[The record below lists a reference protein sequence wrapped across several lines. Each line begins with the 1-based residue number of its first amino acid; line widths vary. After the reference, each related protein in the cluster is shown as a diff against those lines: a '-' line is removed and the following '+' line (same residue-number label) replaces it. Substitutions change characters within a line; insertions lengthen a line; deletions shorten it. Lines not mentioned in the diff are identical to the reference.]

1 VGVNKLRQEKDCFFQ
16 CEAYSPPDMFG
27 LKLTFAL
34 LAATYLFARK
44 SWAAFGRGDV
54 MNSVPGPQ
62 RLTRLDRWIASVDWE
77 KVLGLRHDLP
87 TPLVPT
93 LAPIAPSSHK
103 RPEQVAPTPE
113 QTPALASVQMVNL
126 ADLLTGQPVG
136 DPGVH
141 EYLSTQ
147 RRTTSSS
154 SVVEVTVVIHPS
166 PAAPTPISINFIQQA
181 DENLIPLH
189 RVVYSAPFAVID
201 EDIGQPVGAPD
212 VIGLDIVSRARE
224 TPSPVRFPQFFI
236 RHDREGENLSAF
248 DYQIAASRRPGR
260 EDELAITDAASEDQ
274 IAAAESGFEDL
285 PAELLAALAD
295 DESTQPDPNIL
306 ELPLQ
311 IHIPGWMEA
320 GQPVGAPDVF
330 SNEPQ
335 PLSGSIIAA
344 EFSSPSYRVAAYS
357 LTTAENNGPTRNAET
372 GEEFE
377 PEDPPEDILAALPT
391 DDPAPV
397 DPNVL
402 ELPLDRHSPA
412 ELLAGQPVGAPDVFD
427 ILLAPKTV
435 PAQEVASA
443 DDDDASAPLDFAI
456 NRISERV
463 EMILSNALARPAPA
477 INFKDTLADL
487 EKSKA
492 KKKKEDPAERLP
504 SAALEHNLAQSEDR
518 EGGLNMAEYK
528 VQFEIFEGPLD
539 LLLYLVR
546 KQEVDIYEV
555 NLTYIAE
562 EFIQYI
568 DMMRTFDLEIA
579 GEFLVM
585 AASLILIKSKELLP
599 VDQQAQV
606 EDEEEQDDPRW
617 ELIRQLVEYRK
628 FKDASAD
635 FKKLE
640 LAQEDIFARNPP
652 KPEFEVKHIKPN
664 LSVFDLLGAVNKILE
679 RIDAKEERE
688 IFADRWT
695 VSEKIELIRDVILK
709 EHRVMFTALFEDAL
723 SRTEVVATFLAL
735 LELIKLKAILVEQT
749 ENFSDIEI
757 CEAPPEHHLTNP
769 DAEPPLPTAAA
780 EPAAAEF
787 DLPDSEED

>member
-1 VGVNKLRQEKDCFFQ
+1 
-16 CEAYSPPDMFG
+16 MFG

-54 MNSVPGPQ
+54 MNPLPGPEP
-62 RLTRLDRWIASVDWE
+62 LTRLDRWIAGVDWE
-77 KVLGLRHDLP
+77 RVLGLRHDLP
-87 TPLVPT
+87 KTINSHLPEPVLISSKK
-93 LAPIAPSSHK
+93 APAIGSRSIG
-103 RPEQVAPTPE
+103 VG
-113 QTPALASVQMVNL
+113 
-126 ADLLTGQPVG
+126 LLDGQPVG
-136 DPGVH
+136 DPGVC
-141 EYLSTQ
+141 ESVPAVLPTRRAQIASVEVI
-147 RRTTSSS
+147 RTT
-154 SVVEVTVVIHPS
+154 
-166 PAAPTPISINFIQQA
+166 PTTDTPLDISFVR
-181 DENLIPLH
+181 EPKEESLLPLDRVFH
-189 RVVYSAPFAVID
+189 RASFAVID
-201 EDIGQPVGAPD
+201 EDIGQPVGGPD
-212 VIGLDIVSRARE
+212 VIGVD
-224 TPSPVRFPQFFI
+224 TPSIARDVRRPVRFPQVI
-236 RHDREGENLSAF
+236 MRRDEN
-248 DYQIAASRRPGR
+248 DYQIAASRRPSRG
-260 EDELAITDAASEDQ
+260 DEMAITDSTSEDQ
-274 IAAAESGFEDL
+274 IAAAESGLEDL
-285 PAELLAALAD
+285 PAELLAALAN
-295 DESTQPDPNIL
+295 DETPQPDPNIL

-311 IHIPGWMEA
+311 ISIPGMPEA

-330 SNEPQ
+330 LPETRPIT
-335 PLSGSIIAA
+335 GAVIAA
-344 EFSSPSYRVAAYS
+344 DFETPAYRVAAYS
-357 LTTAENNGPTRNAET
+357 LNTAANDGPTRNAET

-377 PEDPPEDILAALPT
+377 PADTVDDLLAALPEE
-391 DDPAPV
+391 DQPPI

-412 ELLAGQPVGAPDVFD
+412 ELLAGQPVGAPDVFGF
-427 ILLAPKTV
+427 ILT
-435 PAQEVASA
+435 PAKPPVAEGIPDLSE
-443 DDDDASAPLDFAI
+443 DDASAPLDFAI

-463 EMILSNALARPAPA
+463 ETILSNALARPAPA

-487 EKSKA
+487 ADKSKS
-492 KKKKEDPAERLP
+492 KKKKEEPGERLP
-504 SAALEHNLAQSEDR
+504 SAALEHNLARSEDR

-599 VDQQAQV
+599 VEQQVQSEDD
-606 EDEEEQDDPRW
+606 EDEDDPRW

-652 KPEFEVKHIKPN
+652 KPKFEVRHIKPN

-679 RIDAKEERE
+679 RIDAREDRE

-695 VSEKIELIRDVILK
+695 VSEKIELIRGVILK
-709 EHRVMFTALFEDAL
+709 EKRVMFTSLFDDAL

-735 LELIKLKAILVEQT
+735 LELIKLKAIVVNQT

-757 CEAPPEHHLTNP
+757 CQAPPDHHLTNP
-769 DAEPPLPTAAA
+769 DELPFEDA
-780 EPAAAEF
+780 PAG
-787 DLPDSEED
+787 EED